1 MPTPP
6 PLDAEIAA
14 FLDAFPIDLGGT
26 MGALTDDSVGGVR
39 EMLEQFPKPEPT
51 GKVEQVDHDV
61 PGTDGVKVR
70 VYRPAGAAGDLPC
83 IYWIHGG
90 GLVIGSYDEDP
101 RFDVWC
107 HELQCM
113 AVSVEY
119 RLAPE
124 HPYPAAIDDCL
135 AGLQWTFANADD
147 LQIDASRI
155 GIGGPSAGAGLAAAL
170 ALRVRDETDLD
181 IKYQML
187 VYPML
192 DDRQTTVSS
201 QWPERIWPPAAN
213 TYGWTSYLGDAKG
226 GPDVSPY
233 AAPARATDLAGLP
246 PALILVGSADG
257 FHDEDV
263 DYAVRLNHAAV
274 DVELHVYPGAPHG
287 FDNLT
292 AGTELANRANRDM
305 LEWLRAHI

>member
-1 MPTPP
+1 MSTSPAI
-6 PLDAEIAA
+6 DAEIAA
-14 FLDAFPIDLGGT
+14 FLEAFPIDLGAT
-26 MGALTDDSVGGVR
+26 MGGLTDESVGAVR
-39 EMLEQFPKPEPT
+39 DMLAQFPVPELS
-51 GKVEQVDHDV
+51 GQVEQVDHEV
-61 PGTDGVKVR
+61 PGAAGVKVR
-70 VYRPAGAAGDLPC
+70 VYRPADAEGALPC

-90 GLVIGSYDEDP
+90 GLVIGSYEEDP

-107 HELQCM
+107 QELNCM

-135 AGLQWTFANADD
+135 AGLLWTFEQADA
-147 LQIDASRI
+147 LGIDAGRI

-181 IKYQML
+181 VRYQLL

-213 TYGWTSYLGDAKG
+213 TYGWTAYLGDAKG

-233 AAPARATDLAGLP
+233 AAPARATDLSNLP
-246 PALILVGSADG
+246 PAMILVGSADG

-263 DYAVRLNHAAV
+263 DFAMRLNHAGV
-274 DVELHVYPGAPHG
+274 EVELHVYPGAPHG
-287 FDNLT
+287 FDSLT
-292 AGTELANRANRDM
+292 VGTTLATRANRDM
-305 LEWLRAHI
+305 LEWLHAHI

>member
-1 MPTPP
+1 MRT
-6 PLDAEIAA
+6 
-14 FLDAFPIDLGGT
+14 
-26 MGALTDDSVGGVR
+26 
-39 EMLEQFPKPEPT
+39 
-51 GKVEQVDHDV
+51 
-61 PGTDGVKVR
+61 
-70 VYRPAGAAGDLPC
+70 
-83 IYWIHGG
+83 
-90 GLVIGSYDEDP
+90 
-101 RFDVWC
+101 
-107 HELQCM
+107 
-113 AVSVEY
+113 
-119 RLAPE
+119 
-124 HPYPAAIDDCL
+124 
-135 AGLQWTFANADD
+135 D

-201 QWPERIWPPAAN
+201 QWSERIWPPAAN
-213 TYGWTSYLGDAKG
+213 TYGWTSYLGEAKG

-263 DYAVRLNHAAV
+263 DYATRLNHAG
-274 DVELHVYPGAPHG
+274 VEIELRVYPGAPHG

-292 AGTELANRANRDM
+292 AGTALADRANRDM
-305 LEWLRAHI
+305 LEWLRAHV